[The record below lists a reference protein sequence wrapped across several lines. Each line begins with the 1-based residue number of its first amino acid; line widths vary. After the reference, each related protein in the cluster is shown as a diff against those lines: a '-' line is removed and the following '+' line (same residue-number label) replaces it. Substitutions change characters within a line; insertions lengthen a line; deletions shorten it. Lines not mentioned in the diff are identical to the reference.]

1 MPRGHHDVGGLPGAG
16 PIDQSQHELS
26 DWEILA
32 DAINQALGAKGV
44 KRTDEMRRARE
55 EMDSAAYRDMSYY
68 ERWIASI
75 EAILIEKKILEK
87 QQIDRKL
94 AEFDT
99 KWGRPRTSR
108 PASSKRVIGSKS
120 NSRTGL
126 GTCARPGIFAAK
138 PVGSN
143 AFTVIFSIRSRSRLV
158 ATACLKGRFTWS
170 LFVTPTYSENR
181 RTLATK
187 FWWTFTIIC

>member
-87 QQIDRKL
+87 QEIDRKL

-99 KWGRPRTSR
+99 NWGRP
-108 PASSKRVIGSKS
+108 
-120 NSRTGL
+120 
-126 GTCARPGIFAAK
+126 
-138 PVGSN
+138 
-143 AFTVIFSIRSRSRLV
+143 
-158 ATACLKGRFTWS
+158 
-170 LFVTPTYSENR
+170 
-181 RTLATK
+181 
-187 FWWTFTIIC
+187 